1 MGSKNNSRLKPLY
14 QFSLQL
20 DRQTPESCFCPP
32 PLSVCVC
39 HRLIHGIGRSGDIAA
54 IQPKAA
60 GSSLLNKLT
69 NSVVLDVLKLSGWC
83 LQICTNIF
91 HLFADCPLIWGTIKI
106 MRSLFSRP
114 PTFASLF
121 APPQSKLRQI
131 SSRLY
136 DILLKCT
143 YLLAAR
149 CPQRGELLC
158 GSHGDRNEPDTVLP
172 DSSPPPAKGSL
183 HRVASHRPEVLLQSH
198 DHCRSTPPLPRV
210 PLLLLPPLSCCLMTF
225 VLCPGFEPVVVEN
238 VLEGDELRTDL
249 EAVEQKI
256 QELGAENVLCVHST
270 TSCFAPRVP
279 DR

>member
-1 MGSKNNSRLKPLY
+1 MGRKNISRLKPLY

-20 DRQTPESCFCPP
+20 DRQTPESCLCPP
-32 PLSVCVC
+32 SLSVCVY

-69 NSVVLDVLKLSGWC
+69 NSVVLDVLKLSGWR

-91 HLFADCPLIWGTIKI
+91 HLFTDCPLIWGTIKI
-106 MRSLFSRP
+106 LRSLISRP
-114 PTFASLF
+114 PMFASLF
-121 APPQSKLRQI
+121 APPQSRQLSLR
-131 SSRLY
+131 SCNS
-136 DILLKCT
+136 LLKRS

-149 CPQRGELLC
+149 CPQRGELLR
-158 GSHGDRNEPDTVLP
+158 GSHGDRDEPDTVLP

-183 HRVASHRPEVLLQSH
+183 HRVASNRPEVLLQSH
-198 DHCRSTPPLPRV
+198 DHCRSTPPLPCV
-210 PLLLLPPLSCCLMTF
+210 PLPLLPPLSCCLTAF
-225 VLCPGFEPVVVEN
+225 ALRPGFEPVVVEN